1 LEAFTAHPVDIFEL
15 AQLRS
20 GSHTAVPLWVRSG
33 GTILFHAMT
42 FTRFVTRSA
51 FRNRLRSLLT
61 VSSIAFSLLL
71 LSVMLT
77 LWRSFYI
84 DKGAPDSA
92 LRVMT
97 RHKVSLANF
106 LPIYYRDKIRTV
118 PGVVHVVPMTWFG
131 GKYIDDKPANF
142 FAQFATDPEEYF
154 DVAADKIMPPEQLAA
169 WKKDRAGC
177 VADSELAKKHHWKVG
192 DRITLQGTIFPTNLD
207 LTLRGIYTIDPPLSN
222 LYFHAKYLEES
233 VSWFKDSAGFYF
245 TRVDTSENMPKAA
258 RAIDDMF
265 HSTPV
270 PTKSESEQA
279 FRLDFIATLGN
290 VKLFILSICGAVVF
304 TMLLVSANTMAMS
317 IRERTREVAV
327 LRTLGF
333 TRERIFKLLLSE
345 ALAIALIG
353 GLAGVALATLI
364 LGALSRPGIG
374 MPVSLHMTTA
384 TALVVMLVAALV
396 GVTSAVIPSYRASRL
411 HIVDALR
418 HIG

>member
-1 LEAFTAHPVDIFEL
+1 
-15 AQLRS
+15 
-20 GSHTAVPLWVRSG
+20 
-33 GTILFHAMT
+33 MT

-92 LRVMT
+92 LRIMT

-106 LPIYYRDKIRTV
+106 LPIYYRDKIHTV

-177 VADSELAKKHHWKVG
+177 VVDANLAKKHNWKIG

-245 TRVDTSENMPKAA
+245 TRVDTPENMPTAA

-290 VKLFILSICGAVVF
+290 VKAFILSICGAVVF
-304 TMLLVSANTMAMS
+304 TMLLVSANTVAMS

-333 TRERIFKLLLSE
+333 TRERIFQLLLSE
-345 ALAIALIG
+345 ALAISLIG

-364 LGALSRPGIG
+364 IGALSRPGIG
-374 MPVSLHMTTA
+374 MPVSMHMTTA

>member
-1 LEAFTAHPVDIFEL
+1 
-15 AQLRS
+15 
-20 GSHTAVPLWVRSG
+20 
-33 GTILFHAMT
+33 MT

-92 LRVMT
+92 LRIMT

-118 PGVVHVVPMTWFG
+118 PGVLHVVPMTWFG

-177 VADSELAKKHHWKVG
+177 VVDANLAKKHNWKIG

-245 TRVDTSENMPKAA
+245 TRVDTAENMPKAA
-258 RAIDDMF
+258 HAIDDMF

-290 VKLFILSICGAVVF
+290 VKAFILSICGAVVF

-333 TRERIFKLLLSE
+333 TRERIFQLLLSE

-364 LGALSRPGIG
+364 IGALSRPGIG
-374 MPVSLHMTTA
+374 MPVSMHMTSA

>member
-1 LEAFTAHPVDIFEL
+1 
-15 AQLRS
+15 
-20 GSHTAVPLWVRSG
+20 
-33 GTILFHAMT
+33 MT

-92 LRVMT
+92 LRIMT

-154 DVAADKIMPPEQLAA
+154 DVAADKIMAPEQLAA

-177 VADSELAKKHHWKVG
+177 VVDANLAKKHNWKIG

-245 TRVDTSENMPKAA
+245 TRVDTAENIPKAA
-258 RAIDDMF
+258 HAIDDMF

-270 PTKSESEQA
+270 PTKCESEQA

-333 TRERIFKLLLSE
+333 TRERIFQLLLSE

-364 LGALSRPGIG
+364 IGALSRPGIG
-374 MPVSLHMTTA
+374 MPVSMHMTTA

>member
-1 LEAFTAHPVDIFEL
+1 
-15 AQLRS
+15 
-20 GSHTAVPLWVRSG
+20 
-33 GTILFHAMT
+33 MT

-92 LRVMT
+92 LRIMT

-177 VADSELAKKHHWKVG
+177 VVDANLAKKHNWKIG

-245 TRVDTSENMPKAA
+245 TRVDTPENMPTAA

-290 VKLFILSICGAVVF
+290 VKAFILSICGAVVF

-333 TRERIFKLLLSE
+333 TRERIFQLLLSE
-345 ALAIALIG
+345 ALAISLIG

-364 LGALSRPGIG
+364 IGALSRPGIG
-374 MPVSLHMTTA
+374 MPVSMHMTTA

>member
-1 LEAFTAHPVDIFEL
+1 
-15 AQLRS
+15 
-20 GSHTAVPLWVRSG
+20 
-33 GTILFHAMT
+33 MT

-61 VSSIAFSLLL
+61 VASIAFSLLL
-71 LSVMLT
+71 LSVMLS

-92 LRVMT
+92 LRIMT

-118 PGVVHVVPMTWFG
+118 PGVAHVVPMTWFG
-131 GKYIDDKPANF
+131 GKYINDNPENF

-177 VADSELAKKHHWKVG
+177 VVDADLARKHNWKIG
-192 DRITLQGTIFPTNLD
+192 DRITLQGTIFPTNLE
-207 LTLRGIYTIDPPLSN
+207 LTVRGIYTIDPPLSN

-245 TRVDTSENMPKAA
+245 TRVDSPENMSKAA

-290 VKLFILSICGAVVF
+290 VKAFILSICGAVVF

-317 IRERTREVAV
+317 VRERTREVAV

-333 TRERIFKLLLSE
+333 TRDRIFQLLLSE
-345 ALAIALIG
+345 ALAIALVG
-353 GLAGVALATLI
+353 GLLGVGFATLLI
-364 LGALSRPGIG
+364 GALSRPGIG
-374 MPVSLHMTTA
+374 LPVSMHMTSA
-384 TALVVMLVAALV
+384 TALAVLLVAAFV
-396 GVTSAVIPSYRASRL
+396 GLTSALIPSYRASRL